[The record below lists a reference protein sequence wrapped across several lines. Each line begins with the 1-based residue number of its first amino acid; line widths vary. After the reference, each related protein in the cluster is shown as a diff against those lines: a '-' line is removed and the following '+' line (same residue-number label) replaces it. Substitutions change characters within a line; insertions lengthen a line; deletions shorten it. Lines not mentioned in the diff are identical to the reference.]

1 MKGNPMNQDRRHK
14 EFPKTIARLS
24 GLEGG
29 QYGEIFLKANTRH
42 RLELDMGNDFVL
54 FDRAQATDLLH
65 GVQRFL
71 ALDEPCDDKLQK
83 DVESLDH
90 AIEKLAE
97 DIIEA
102 PPRRRRSR

>member
-1 MKGNPMNQDRRHK
+1 MSRERQQK
-14 EFPKTIARLS
+14 EFPKTIVRLS

-29 QYGEIFLKANTRH
+29 QYGEIYLKANTKH

-71 ALDEPCDDKLQK
+71 ALDETCEERKIEHDI
-83 DVESLDH
+83 ESVDR

-102 PPRRRRSR
+102 PPPRRRRSR